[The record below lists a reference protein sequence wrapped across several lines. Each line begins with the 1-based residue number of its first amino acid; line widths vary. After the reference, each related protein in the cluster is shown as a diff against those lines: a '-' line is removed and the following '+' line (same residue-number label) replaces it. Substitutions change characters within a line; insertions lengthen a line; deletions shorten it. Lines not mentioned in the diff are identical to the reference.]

1 MPLVRGVIIADI
13 FDSLSDDM
21 KEQIADRV
29 LEWLE
34 VNIRSVNAR
43 SFPTLV
49 ALLSYHQEDVAKA
62 VWWIV
67 KPGFRPVAELLS
79 SMLISH
85 GSNPIQIDVSSI
97 YVDVDGA
104 ELGEDDLKIL
114 RDIVTAM
121 VVKEDMRQRF
131 EKAVSAFE
139 SLSKEERV
147 SRTMK
152 FISYMAD
159 RQRNAGSRQAATE
172 LLELL
177 RRFPEPWIYILYV
190 LRPEKRAL
198 ALKVFLAVLE
208 KSVEI
213 SKYTL

>member
-1 MPLVRGVIIADI
+1 MPLVRGVIVADI
-13 FDSLSDDM
+13 FDSLTDEM
-21 KEQIADRV
+21 KEQVADRV

-34 VNIRSVNAR
+34 LNIRSADAK

-49 ALLSYHQEDVAKA
+49 ALLSYHQEDIAKA

-67 KPGFRPVAELLS
+67 KPGFRPVAELLASVLTS
-79 SMLISH
+79 SPS
-85 GSNPIQIDVSSI
+85 SAQVDVSSMS
-97 YVDVDGA
+97 VDVDGA
-104 ELGEDDLKIL
+104 ELGESDLRIL

-131 EKAVSAFE
+131 EKAVSVFE

-147 SRTMK
+147 SRIVK

-159 RQRNAGSRQAATE
+159 RQRKAGSRQAATE

>member
-1 MPLVRGVIIADI
+1 VPLVRGVIVADI
-13 FDSLSDDM
+13 FDSLTDEM
-21 KEQIADRV
+21 KEQVADRV

-34 VNIRSVNAR
+34 LNIRSADAK

-49 ALLSYHQEDVAKA
+49 ALLSYHQEDIAKA

-67 KPGFRPVAELLS
+67 KPGFRPVAELLASVLTS
-79 SMLISH
+79 SPS
-85 GSNPIQIDVSSI
+85 SAQVDVSSMS
-97 YVDVDGA
+97 VDVDGA
-104 ELGEDDLKIL
+104 ELGESDLRIL

-131 EKAVSAFE
+131 EKAVSVFE

-147 SRTMK
+147 SRIVK

-159 RQRNAGSRQAATE
+159 RQRKAGSRQAATE